1 MANSIKEMM
10 QGMSER
16 NAELLQGVV
25 ISESPLKIQAVNDS
39 KLIITQVSAIIPWHL
54 TDYETTVDL
63 EETEN
68 SPIIHA
74 ATSKDIVSET
84 VSLHS
89 HKNEKFK
96 IYKLK
101 VKVYNALKK
110 GEMVH
115 ILAVQNGKK
124 YFILDRV

>member
-1 MANSIKEMM
+1 MNSLRETIK
-10 QGMSER
+10 GMSER
-16 NAELLQGVV
+16 NTELLQGVV
-25 ISESPLKIQAVNDS
+25 ISEKPLKIQAVNDS
-39 KLIITQVSAIIPWHL
+39 KLIITAVSAIIPWHL

-68 SPIIHA
+68 SPIVHA
-74 ATSKDIVSET
+74 ATSKDIVSKV
-84 VSLHS
+84 VSLHA
-89 HKNEKFK
+89 HENEKFK

-101 VKVYNALKK
+101 IKVYNSLKK
-110 GEMVH
+110 GEKVH

>member
-1 MANSIKEMM
+1 MNSLREAIKEM
-10 QGMSER
+10 GER
-16 NAELLQGVV
+16 NAELIQGIV
-25 ISESPLKIQAVNDS
+25 ISEKPLKIQAVNDS
-39 KLIITQVSAIIPWHL
+39 KLIITDVSAIIPWHL

-74 ATSKDIVSET
+74 ATSKDVVSKV
-84 VSLHS
+84 VSLHA
-89 HKNEKFK
+89 HENEKFK

-101 VKVYNALKK
+101 IKVYNSLKNGDK
-110 GEMVH
+110 VH

>member
-1 MANSIKEMM
+1 MNSLKEAI
-10 QGMSER
+10 QGMTAR
-16 NAELLQGVV
+16 NTELLQGVV
-25 ISESPLKIQAVNDS
+25 ISENPLKIQAVNDS
-39 KLIITQVSAIIPWHL
+39 KLIITAVSAIIPWHL

-63 EETEN
+63 EETES

-74 ATSKDIVSET
+74 VTSKDIVSKV
-84 VSLHS
+84 VSLHA
-89 HKNEKFK
+89 HENEKFK

-101 VKVYNALKK
+101 IKVYNSLKK
-110 GEMVH
+110 GEKVH

>member
-1 MANSIKEMM
+1 MNSLREAIKKMI
-10 QGMSER
+10 ER
-16 NAELLQGVV
+16 NTELLQGIV
-25 ISESPLKIQAVNDS
+25 ISESPLKIQAMNDS
-39 KLIITQVSAIIPWHL
+39 KLIITAVSAIIPWHL

-63 EETEN
+63 EETES

-74 ATSKDIVSET
+74 ATSKDIISKVA
-84 VSLHS
+84 SLHA
-89 HKNEKFK
+89 HENEKFK

-101 VKVYNALKK
+101 IKVYNSLKK
-110 GEMVH
+110 GEKVH

>member
-1 MANSIKEMM
+1 MDSLKEVL
-10 QGMSER
+10 QGMSAR
-16 NAELLQGVV
+16 NTELLQGIV
-25 ISESPLKIQAVNDS
+25 ISESPLKIQAMNDS
-39 KLIITQVSAIIPWHL
+39 KLIITDISAIIPWHL

-74 ATSKDIVSET
+74 ATSKDIVSKV
-84 VSLHS
+84 VSLHA
-89 HKNEKFK
+89 HENEKFK

-101 VKVYNALKK
+101 IKVYNSLRK
-110 GEMVH
+110 GEKVH

>member
-1 MANSIKEMM
+1 MNSLRETIK
-10 QGMSER
+10 GMSER
-16 NAELLQGVV
+16 NTELLQGVV
-25 ISESPLKIQAVNDS
+25 ISEKPLKIQAINDS
-39 KLIITQVSAIIPWHL
+39 KLIITAVSAIIPWHL

-68 SPIIHA
+68 SPIVHA
-74 ATSKDIVSET
+74 ATSKDIVSKV
-84 VSLHS
+84 VSLHA
-89 HKNEKFK
+89 HENEKFK

-101 VKVYNALKK
+101 IKVYNSLKK
-110 GEMVH
+110 GEKVH